1 MSNITALGLAML
13 TVILNL
19 FIGHFFAP
27 NGILLT
33 PIVLTITTSLVCYG
47 TKNLKHI
54 FISFL
59 TYLFVALN
67 DFSIILF
74 SGGNH
79 DSEGLALINMFLLIG
94 LAPTFSIL
102 WISILTKKVEKIK
115 QQITALIAFTILIII
130 HFILFKNL

>member
-1 MSNITALGLAML
+1 MGNKTALGLAAL
-13 TVILNL
+13 IVILNGI
-19 FIGHFFAP
+19 IGHYFAP

-33 PIVLTITTSLVCYG
+33 PIVLTITASLVCFG
-47 TKNLKHI
+47 TKKIKHL

-59 TYLFVALN
+59 TYFFVALN
-67 DFSIILF
+67 DVSIKLF
-74 SGGNH
+74 SGGTH

-115 QQITALIAFTILIII
+115 QQIIALIAFILLMTI

>member
-1 MSNITALGLAML
+1 MSNKTALGLAML
-13 TVILNL
+13 TVILNV

-67 DFSIILF
+67 DVSIKLF

-79 DSEGLALINMFLLIG
+79 DSEGIALINMFLLIG

-115 QQITALIAFTILIII
+115 QQITALIGFIVLITI